1 MFAGLLFLSC
11 EDSPQYHVKK
21 EIPYEVKESKSNA
34 HDERN
39 VSDSDDSYKTPAS
52 PHKRK
57 LLEAPSDDKERY
69 YDNDS
74 HAGGGDVT
82 SAVHFDDH
90 SPIIGDAF
98 FSEELGIRKVNSK
111 TKHDDTDFTNGPG
124 GVFYGYRNAGTIMYP
139 SGEGDDDVEAL
150 YDKEDDDVRGEQDYV
165 TNDNDEA
172 ENTRENA
179 TDRLVPSEQRLVSD
193 LLWSYERAVRP
204 VANASTT
211 VHVDIDL
218 TVTQIFDLVTISH
231 IYITFSNNWYQS
243 VNHRPATIIMI
254 TVIAMHGPST
264 PPLSASN
271 F

>member
-1 MFAGLLFLSC
+1 MTCIFAGLLFLSC
-11 EDSPQYHVKK
+11 EDSHQYHVTN
-21 EIPYEVKESKSNA
+21 EIPYQVKESKSNV

-39 VSDSDDSYKTPAS
+39 VIDSDDGYTTHAS
-52 PHKRK
+52 PHRRK
-57 LLEAPSDDKERY
+57 LLEAPSDDNERY

-90 SPIIGDAF
+90 SPIIGDDF
-98 FSEELGIRKVNSK
+98 FSDELGIRKVNSK

-124 GVFYGYRNAGTIMYP
+124 GVLYGYRNAGTIMYP

-150 YDKEDDDVRGEQDYV
+150 YDKEDDDVSGEQDYV
-165 TNDNDEA
+165 TNDNDDEA
-172 ENTRENA
+172 EDTRANY
-179 TDRLVPSEQRLVSD
+179 TDRSVPSEQRLVSD

-231 IYITFSNNWYQS
+231 
-243 VNHRPATIIMI
+243 M
-254 TVIAMHGPST
+254 
-264 PPLSASN
+264 PLVYEC
-271 F
+271 

>member
-1 MFAGLLFLSC
+1 MTCIFAGLLFLSC
-11 EDSPQYHVKK
+11 QDSPQYHVKK
-21 EIPYEVKESKSNA
+21 EIPYEVKVSKSNV

-39 VSDSDDSYKTPAS
+39 VIDSDDGYKTHAS
-52 PHKRK
+52 PHRRK
-57 LLEAPSDDKERY
+57 LLEAPSDDNERY

-90 SPIIGDAF
+90 SPIIGDDF
-98 FSEELGIRKVNSK
+98 FTDELGIRKVNSK

-139 SGEGDDDVEAL
+139 NGDGDDDVEDI
-150 YDKEDDDVRGEQDYV
+150 YDGEDDDVKSDQDDV
-165 TNDNDEA
+165 TSDNDEA

-231 IYITFSNNWYQS
+231 L
-243 VNHRPATIIMI
+243 
-254 TVIAMHGPST
+254 
-264 PPLSASN
+264 PLCI
-271 F
+271 